1 MNKTWNKLLA
11 LLLGTLMLQP
21 ACPQAARG
29 DTAADVT
36 KQCRITSSDRD
47 SGIEELRDRDQTTGC
62 GVCAGKGQYLQITPG
77 DAPVAA
83 VLVEFGTYTHSFAIQ
98 AQDADGAW
106 QQIAVYDNAGDYG
119 QAYLAFPAQSGR
131 FRIAFF
137 SADGRERKA
146 TIRELYLFSQ
156 GTPDIAATP
165 DWQPPCEKADI
176 LFVVAHPD
184 DEILWFGGA
193 IPYYAGQ
200 LGLQVQAAYLTC
212 YKPERRL
219 ELLNGLWHCGVHN
232 YPDIADFEDY
242 HYQRLDYAYHAWG
255 RENILRHMVRL
266 LRRYQ
271 PEVVVTH
278 DLKGEYGHTQ
288 HIVCAET
295 MLEAAACAADAAY
308 DPDSAAQ
315 YGAWQVKKVYLH
327 LGDAPTT
334 RMDWSQPLSFFQGKT
349 GLEVAAEAFQLH
361 VTQTWSGK
369 FAVAAPGDSYD
380 STLYTLAYSTV
391 GEDARGGDFLEN
403 IPLESLSNYI
413 PEATNQ

>member
-1 MNKTWNKLLA
+1 MKKLLA
-11 LLLGTLMLQP
+11 ILLCAMLLMP
-21 ACPQAARG
+21 ACPRAALG
-29 DTAADVT
+29 DTARDIT
-36 KQCRITSSDRD
+36 TQCKITSSDSD
-47 SGIEELRDRDQTTGC
+47 SSIKSLYDRDETTGC
-62 GVCAGKGQYLQITPG
+62 GLRAGRGQYLQITPG

-83 VLVEFGTYTHSFAIQ
+83 VMLEFGTYTHSFAIQ

-106 QQIAVYDNAGDYG
+106 REIASFENTGDYG
-119 QAYLAFPAQSGR
+119 QAYLTFPAQSGR
-131 FRIAFF
+131 FRIAF
-137 SADGRERKA
+137 SCADGRERKA
-146 TIRELYLFSQ
+146 TIREMYLFSE
-156 GTPDIAATP
+156 GTPDLALAHA
-165 DWQPPCEKADI
+165 WQPPCEKADL

-219 ELLNGLWHCGVHN
+219 ELLNGLWHCGVRS

-242 HYQRLDYAYHAWG
+242 NYQRVDYAYRAWG
-255 RENILRHMVRL
+255 KENILSHLVRL

-271 PEVVVTH
+271 PEAVVTH

-288 HIVCAET
+288 HIVCSET
-295 MLEAAACAADAAY
+295 VLEAASRAADASY
-308 DPDSAAQ
+308 DPDSARQ
-315 YGAWQVKKVYLH
+315 YGVWQVKKVYRH

-334 RMDWSQPLSFFQGKT
+334 RMDWSQPLSFFNGRT
-349 GLEVAAEAFQLH
+349 GLEGAAEAFQLH

-380 STLYTLAYSTV
+380 STVYTLAYSTV

-413 PEATNQ
+413 PEATNP